1 MKPESQDTKSLELL
15 MDELER
21 PRKRPRSVPVVLLPT
36 LADVRRHN
44 GQVEGIEEVEE
55 DYKKL
60 KLLKDVSL
68 ISNYHSFVEY
78 ERYSP
83 KSRSTL

>member
-1 MKPESQDTKSLELL
+1 MKPESQDTKSPELL

-21 PRKRPRSVPVVLLPT
+21 PRKRPRSVPIVLLPT
-36 LADVRRHN
+36 LADVRRRT
-44 GQVEGIEEVEE
+44 GQVEDVAEVEE

-68 ISNYHSFVEY
+68 ISNYHSSVTT
-78 ERYSP
+78 SAC
-83 KSRSTL
+83 